1 LVQTEKFKRS
11 KRQLQLS
18 IDEVTMFAVEVRE
31 AIMIAHSLPDPF
43 FGPAQNKH
51 GATFVV
57 DVAFFA
63 EELSVHNVVVDIGR
77 AGDALKAILKPLSY
91 QDLDT
96 IAEFDGVL
104 TTTEFLSR
112 HIFDAMQAAIA
123 RGDLGPGA
131 ERLTK
136 LRVTLGETH
145 LAKAWFE
152 GPLA

>member
-1 LVQTEKFKRS
+1 
-11 KRQLQLS
+11 
-18 IDEVTMFAVEVRE
+18 MYAVEVRE

-63 EELSVHNVVVDIGR
+63 NELGAQNVVVDIGR
-77 AGDALKAILKPLSY
+77 AGDALKAVLKPLAY

-96 IAEFDGVL
+96 IAEFEGTL

-112 HIFDAMQAAIA
+112 HIFDGMCGAIR

-131 ERLTK
+131 DRLTR

-152 GPLA
+152 GPVER

>member
-1 LVQTEKFKRS
+1 
-11 KRQLQLS
+11 
-18 IDEVTMFAVEVRE
+18 MFAVEVRE

-63 EELSVHNVVVDIGR
+63 EELSEQNVVVDIGR
-77 AGDALKAILKPLSY
+77 AGDALKAILKPLAY

-96 IAEFDGVL
+96 KPEFNGIL
-104 TTTEFLSR
+104 TTTEFLCR
-112 HIFDAMQAAIA
+112 HIFDEMSAAIK
-123 RGDLGPGA
+123 RGDLGPGS

-145 LAKAWFE
+145 LARAWFE
-152 GPLA
+152 GAVA

>member
-1 LVQTEKFKRS
+1 
-11 KRQLQLS
+11 
-18 IDEVTMFAVEVRE
+18 MFAVEVRE

-63 EELSVHNVVVDIGR
+63 ENLSEQNVVVDIGR
-77 AGDALKAILKPLSY
+77 AGDALKSILKPLSY
-91 QDLDT
+91 KDLDD
-96 IAEFDGVL
+96 IAEFEGVL
-104 TTTEFLSR
+104 TTTEFLCR
-112 HIFDAMQAAIA
+112 HIFDGMKAAIA

-131 ERLTK
+131 DKLVK

-152 GPLA
+152 GPVK